1 MKCVAF
7 TAHKTAGVIDIPD
20 YSNPLKPDEL
30 RGRTLVTLVSPG
42 TELNSGFLGDAFPIH
57 PGYASVFQI
66 EEAGGEVRDL
76 AVGDVVFGSG
86 KHSARQQ
93 ASRGDVIKLP
103 ADLPPEVAVFARLAG
118 VSMSS
123 LNATVVRP
131 PATVLI
137 TGLGPVGILA
147 GQIFAGAGYDVI
159 AVDPASSRQQTAS
172 EVGLRDVRGVLDV
185 EELRD
190 RFHLHVECSGHE
202 QAVLEGCRCV
212 RKGGEI
218 FLVGVPWRRK
228 TEISSFELLREI
240 FHRYVSVRSGW
251 EWQVPVQPRDFAMNC
266 IMDNLSAAQAW
277 LAGGRLK
284 VDGLADLYT
293 PEQAQV
299 VYSGLLDQSLPT
311 PTAVFDWR
319 GA

>member
-1 MKCVAF
+1 MKRIAF
-7 TAHKTAGVIDIPD
+7 TAHKMAGVIDTPD
-20 YSNPLKPDEL
+20 FSGLLQPTEI

-42 TELNSGFLGDAFPIH
+42 TELNSGYLGSDFPSH

-66 EEAGGEVRDL
+66 EDAGSEVRDFRI
-76 AVGDVVFGSG
+76 GDLVFGSG
-86 KHSARQQ
+86 NHAACQQ
-93 ASRGDVIKLP
+93 ADQGDVIRLP
-103 ADLPPEVAVFARLAG
+103 AGLPPEVAVFARLAG

-123 LNATVVRP
+123 LNTTIVRP

-147 GQIFAGAGYDVI
+147 GQIFGAAGYDVV
-159 AVDPASSRQQTAS
+159 AVDPMPSRQQAAS
-172 EVGLRDVRGVLDV
+172 ALGLGNTRGTVEL

-190 RFHLHVECSGHE
+190 RIHLQIECSGHE

-228 TEISSFELLREI
+228 TEAYSFELLREI

-251 EWQVPVQPRDFAMNC
+251 EWQVPVRPRDFAMNS
-266 IMDNLSAAQAW
+266 IMDNLRTAQAW
-277 LAGGRLK
+277 LAEGRLK
-284 VDGLADLYT
+284 VEGLGGLYS
-293 PEQAQV
+293 PERAQE

-319 GA
+319 L